1 MSEKGIHI
9 NWLVLSKKTKKAIY
23 FALIFLVV
31 FGMGSMITYFTM
43 RSNFIGP
50 HKDLVS
56 INYYC
61 RTIINSFE
69 ANVYSTSDLQT
80 FYCKYEY
87 NTFSNFTFNPINGN
101 VDYEDDYYSN
111 PEYEIITLSF
121 DNPGYYF
128 EDIILH
134 VNFKIRLSLIIFA
147 DDEIIYV
154 SNKLKNDLEL
164 SFTPTVELIEL
175 YFF

>member
-1 MSEKGIHI
+1 MSEKGIHF
-9 NWLVLSKKTKKAIY
+9 NWPVLSEKAKKFIR
-23 FALIFLVV
+23 FVLIFLVV
-31 FGMGSMITYFTM
+31 FGMGSMITYFSM

-56 INYYC
+56 IDYYC

-69 ANVYSTSDLQT
+69 ANVYSTSDLQS

-87 NTFSNFTFNPINGN
+87 GSANNFTYSTINGD
-101 VDYEDDYYSN
+101 VEYEDQYFTN
-111 PEYEIITLSF
+111 PEYEIMIIGF

-128 EDIILH
+128 EDITLH
-134 VNFKIRLSLIIFA
+134 INFKVRLSLIIFA
-147 DDEIIYV
+147 DGEIIYV
-154 SNKLKNDLEL
+154 SYKLKNDIEL
-164 SFTPTVELIEL
+164 DFTLTVELIEL